1 MVGRFASAQRSKW
14 AFAQQGSPVPGHPWP
29 LGLTVDTRP
38 GQRPGLLAA
47 RDLLAQTRPGKS
59 PLVSG
64 PSGPVGARRAAGSV
78 WVMRACRGFRLSCA
92 RRLVRGLCFVAA
104 PAQGYGF
111 ARVLTRFRASL
122 GLRLAGTPLRWGRSF
137 ASLPLGDEL
146 RKDGGINPEVPQ
158 RPQTLS
164 IDRL

>member
-1 MVGRFASAQRSKW
+1 MGERSTRVVGSR
-14 AFAQQGSPVPGHPWP
+14 PP
-29 LGLTVDTRP
+29 LAAGLNPRYQP

-47 RDLLAQTRPGKS
+47 WDLRAQTRPGRFA
-59 PLVSG
+59 LVSG
-64 PSGPVGARRAAGSV
+64 LRPMGARRAAGSV
-78 WVMRACRGFRLSCA
+78 CVVRACRGFRLSCV

-104 PAQGYGF
+104 PAQGCGF